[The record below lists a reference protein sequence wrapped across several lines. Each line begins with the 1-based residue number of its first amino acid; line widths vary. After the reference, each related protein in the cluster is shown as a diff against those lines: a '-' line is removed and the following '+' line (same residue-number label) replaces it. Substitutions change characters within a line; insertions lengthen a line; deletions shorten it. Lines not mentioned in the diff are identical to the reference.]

1 MLPHRCISGL
11 GFTLG
16 AEPVPQQLVTGP
28 GWGFTQSPASGTS
41 YFSETSFSKGLPGR
55 HLLKIKCSI
64 AIRIFILPVYKRRC
78 SFIEALGESRLAA
91 RSGHIRMRTRPQ
103 ARFCPRP
110 MRLSPSAA
118 GRCHASFLALTEPW
132 LHENGR
138 TEPSLL
144 IMVVLWSTPNF
155 QILNVTFIYTAVHPG
170 WDSPTWR
177 RPLGQWVAVASGMTH
192 LRRLLPFR
200 CPHHPPEPPL

>member
-1 MLPHRCISGL
+1 MLPHRCISRL

-28 GWGFTQSPASGTS
+28 GRGFTQSPASGTS
-41 YFSETSFSKGLPGR
+41 YFSETSFSKGLPDR

-64 AIRIFILPVYKRRC
+64 AIRIFILPVYKGRC

-91 RSGHIRMRTRPQ
+91 RSEHIRMRTRLQ

-118 GRCHASFLALTEPW
+118 GGCRASSSALTEPW
-132 LHENGR
+132 LHENGW

-155 QILNVTFIYTAVHPG
+155 QILNVMLIYTTMHPR
-170 WDSPTWR
+170 WDSPTR
-177 RPLGQWVAVASGMTH
+177 RQPLGRWVTVASGMTH